1 MAEGTCAA
9 VRWGDRV
16 VSVENE
22 ASPAVRGVQDA
33 GKAVAD
39 AAGTIASDRLRV
51 EVNAR
56 SSKLAVDLK
65 AIANAMRASSASL
78 HEQGH
83 DGHAEL
89 IDDLARRADRLAARL
104 ATADPDDLTEDAKRL
119 AEAAAFAQEPFLVIA
134 GAFTLGLLV
143 PKVLESWGRVLTNE
157 DPQTRRTRWHRRRTV
172 RRSRP

>member
-1 MAEGTCAA
+1 M
-9 VRWGDRV
+9 
-16 VSVENE
+16 SVENE

-65 AIANAMRASSASL
+65 AIANAMRASGASL

-119 AEAAAFAQEPFLVIA
+119 ARQAAAFARKEPFLVIA

-143 PKVLESWGRVLTNE
+143 PKVLEVVGDES
-157 DPQTRRTRWHRRRTV
+157 
-172 RRSRP
+172 